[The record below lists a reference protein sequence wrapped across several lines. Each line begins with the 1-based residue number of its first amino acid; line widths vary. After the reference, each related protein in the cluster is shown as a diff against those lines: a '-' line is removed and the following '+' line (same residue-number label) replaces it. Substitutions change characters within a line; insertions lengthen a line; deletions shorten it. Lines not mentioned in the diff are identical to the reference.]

1 MKITRKGFDCILNP
15 VEIKLTE
22 AELEEAYTEFLNRKF
37 IRDTR
42 YFLEENYL
50 GEPDEET
57 IASIAKDYK
66 ESLGNRVEQLE
77 NEVFDDVMEMNYPE
91 HERNWCR
98 GGMSMSNLMDEL
110 MAEMNRVN
118 NLETEVNKTVNQL
131 SHESGLARQEKL
143 KEICQ
148 FLLRMTDLLLQAKVI
163 KPANSSSCQ
172 YYSAIVNTGI
182 RFQRI
187 TPTNDA
193 PCYSLKLAIY
203 GNAVNVRYLQEAS
216 GVTLIWKGEP

>member
-15 VEIKLTE
+15 VEIELTE

-50 GEPDEET
+50 GEPNEET

-91 HERNWCR
+91 YERDW
-98 GGMSMSNLMDEL
+98 
-110 MAEMNRVN
+110 
-118 NLETEVNKTVNQL
+118 
-131 SHESGLARQEKL
+131 
-143 KEICQ
+143 
-148 FLLRMTDLLLQAKVI
+148 
-163 KPANSSSCQ
+163 
-172 YYSAIVNTGI
+172 
-182 RFQRI
+182 
-187 TPTNDA
+187 
-193 PCYSLKLAIY
+193 
-203 GNAVNVRYLQEAS
+203 
-216 GVTLIWKGEP
+216 

>member
-1 MKITRKGFDCILNP
+1 MKITRRGFDCILSP

-50 GEPDEET
+50 GDPDEET

-91 HERNWCR
+91 YERNW
-98 GGMSMSNLMDEL
+98 
-110 MAEMNRVN
+110 
-118 NLETEVNKTVNQL
+118 
-131 SHESGLARQEKL
+131 
-143 KEICQ
+143 
-148 FLLRMTDLLLQAKVI
+148 
-163 KPANSSSCQ
+163 
-172 YYSAIVNTGI
+172 
-182 RFQRI
+182 
-187 TPTNDA
+187 
-193 PCYSLKLAIY
+193 
-203 GNAVNVRYLQEAS
+203 
-216 GVTLIWKGEP
+216 

>member
-50 GEPDEET
+50 GDPDEET

-91 HERNWCR
+91 YERNW
-98 GGMSMSNLMDEL
+98 
-110 MAEMNRVN
+110 
-118 NLETEVNKTVNQL
+118 
-131 SHESGLARQEKL
+131 
-143 KEICQ
+143 
-148 FLLRMTDLLLQAKVI
+148 
-163 KPANSSSCQ
+163 
-172 YYSAIVNTGI
+172 
-182 RFQRI
+182 
-187 TPTNDA
+187 
-193 PCYSLKLAIY
+193 
-203 GNAVNVRYLQEAS
+203 
-216 GVTLIWKGEP
+216 